1 MGRPRISLSPHQ
13 FGVRSTPN
21 PVLNTQQSQ
30 CFFILVV
37 NLKIKHSPSYTKHP
51 ILSQCPSMDDQ
62 QHLARLESHDSDS
75 ESCFST
81 NNAFGQL
88 HSPHTPFIR
97 FSHQR
102 PRRHAFSSYALFTS
116 LLMWFG
122 GVSASRSM
130 QRWACP
136 TCHPSGFV
144 VSSSPSPSC
153 LWRSG
158 LSHHPQQNHARTSGS
173 LSIFSRRSRR
183 GDVRCSVDAGLALYD
198 LQIWAKELVDTQLT
212 HLTPVSGAVLYGAGL
227 LTSLSPCALSLV
239 PLTMAYLTDD
249 GTDPSRDQKTL
260 LFRAGMFTVGLAT
273 SLSVLGISAT
283 LAGKLF
289 GSAGAGALGA
299 ALPLTA
305 SAVAIVMGLNLL
317 DLVNLKLP
325 SFDATLQ
332 LDKFP
337 PSLQAFLLG
346 ATSALIAS
354 PCSTPVLASILG
366 FVAASGEPYLGA
378 GLLFSYSLGYS
389 TPLLLAGILSGTVT
403 SFIAKRGDGF
413 SWVTPATAAMLIS
426 YGTYS
431 SLSTLFPPLG

>member
-1 MGRPRISLSPHQ
+1 MIIISTSLLSLHHLPLALKPCLALTMLTPRTPLHTQGPAMDEEQQQDRCPPHCGGEHQSCPTSTSTSNSPH
-13 FGVRSTPN
+13 
-21 PVLNTQQSQ
+21 
-30 CFFILVV
+30 
-37 NLKIKHSPSYTKHP
+37 SP
-51 ILSQCPSMDDQ
+51 PS
-62 QHLARLESHDSDS
+62 HR
-75 ESCFST
+75 
-81 NNAFGQL
+81 
-88 HSPHTPFIR
+88 
-97 FSHQR
+97 R
-102 PRRHAFSSYALFTS
+102 PRRRASSS
-116 LLMWFG
+116 SSSILLTAMLLSCSG
-122 GVSASRSM
+122 GVTASSAARGWSGQTR
-130 QRWACP
+130 
-136 TCHPSGFV
+136 HPSAFV
-144 VSSSPSPSC
+144 VPSSSSPSSC
-153 LWRSG
+153 FAATASSSLPLS
-158 LSHHPQQNHARTSGS
+158 LSHHRPRTA
-173 LSIFSRRSRR
+173 LTTSIRRSRGR
-183 GDVRCSVDAGLALYD
+183 GDVRCSVDVGLALYD

-249 GTDPSRDQKTL
+249 GTDPTRSQKTL

-273 SLSVLGISAT
+273 SLSVLGLSAT
-283 LAGKLF
+283 LAGRLF

-305 SAVAIVMGLNLL
+305 SGVAIVMGLNLL
-317 DLVNLKLP
+317 DLINLKLP
-325 SFDATLQ
+325 SFEATLQ

-389 TPLLLAGILSGTVT
+389 TPLLVAGVLSGAVT

-413 SWVTPATAAMLIS
+413 SWVTPATAVMLIS

-431 SLSTLFPPLG
+431 SLSTLFPPL

>member
-1 MGRPRISLSPHQ
+1 
-13 FGVRSTPN
+13 
-21 PVLNTQQSQ
+21 
-30 CFFILVV
+30 
-37 NLKIKHSPSYTKHP
+37 
-51 ILSQCPSMDDQ
+51 MDDEQ
-62 QHLARLESHDSDS
+62 QQQDRTHNSADSAES
-75 ESCFST
+75 SCFST
-81 NNAFGQL
+81 NNAFGHQL
-88 HSPHTPFIR
+88 HAPHTPSSR
-97 FSHQR
+97 PSH
-102 PRRHAFSSYALFTS
+102 RRAAASSSATLITAM
-116 LLMWFG
+116 LLSCSG
-122 GVSASRSM
+122 ASASSSM
-130 QRWACP
+130 RAWGGHTHHLSAFAV
-136 TCHPSGFV
+136 PS
-144 VSSSPSPSC
+144 SLSASC
-153 LWRSG
+153 FGPSG
-158 LSHHPQQNHARTSGS
+158 LSHQPQHNQARTASLGS
-173 LSIFSRRSRR
+173 LTTSLRRSRR
-183 GDVRCSVDAGLALYD
+183 GDIRCSVDVGLALYD

-249 GTDPSRDQKTL
+249 GTDPSRNQKTL

-273 SLSVLGISAT
+273 SLSVLGLSAT

-305 SAVAIVMGLNLL
+305 SVVAIAMGLNLL
-317 DLVNLKLP
+317 DLINLKLP
-325 SFDATLQ
+325 SFEATMQ

-389 TPLLLAGILSGTVT
+389 TPLLLAGVLSGAVT

-431 SLSTLFPPLG
+431 SLSTLFPPL

>member
-1 MGRPRISLSPHQ
+1 MCDDEQQQQDRPQPHN
-13 FGVRSTPN
+13 S
-21 PVLNTQQSQ
+21 
-30 CFFILVV
+30 
-37 NLKIKHSPSYTKHP
+37 
-51 ILSQCPSMDDQ
+51 
-62 QHLARLESHDSDS
+62 ADS
-75 ESCFST
+75 ESSCPST
-81 NNAFGQL
+81 NAFGHEL
-88 HSPHTPFIR
+88 HAPHTP
-97 FSHQR
+97 SHRR
-102 PRRHAFSSYALFTS
+102 PRRRAASSSATLMTAM
-116 LLMWFG
+116 LLSCG
-122 GVSASRSM
+122 GASASSSM
-130 QRWACP
+130 HGWAGQ
-136 TCHPSGFV
+136 TRRHPSAFAMP
-144 VSSSPSPSC
+144 SSSSASCFGPS
-153 LWRSG
+153 SG
-158 LSHHPQQNHARTSGS
+158 LSYPHHHQQQHQARTAGS
-173 LSIFSRRSRR
+173 LTTSLRRSRR
-183 GDVRCSVDAGLALYD
+183 GDIRCSVDVGLALYD

-249 GTDPSRDQKTL
+249 GTDPSRNQKTL

-273 SLSVLGISAT
+273 SLSVLGLSAT

-305 SAVAIVMGLNLL
+305 SGVAIVMGLNLL
-317 DLVNLKLP
+317 DLINLKLP
-325 SFDATLQ
+325 SFEATMQ

-389 TPLLLAGILSGTVT
+389 TPLLVAGVLSGAVT

>member
-1 MGRPRISLSPHQ
+1 
-13 FGVRSTPN
+13 
-21 PVLNTQQSQ
+21 
-30 CFFILVV
+30 
-37 NLKIKHSPSYTKHP
+37 
-51 ILSQCPSMDDQ
+51 MDDQ
-62 QHLARLESHDSDS
+62 QHLERLQPHGADS
-75 ESCFST
+75 ESWFST
-81 NNAFGQL
+81 TNAFGQL
-88 HSPHTPFIR
+88 HTPHTPYSR
-97 FSHQR
+97 YSHRR
-102 PRRHAFSSYALFTS
+102 PRRRAVSSCTLFTS
-116 LLMWFG
+116 LLLSCG
-122 GVSASRSM
+122 GASASRSM
-130 QRWACP
+130 RSWAGQ
-136 TCHPSGFV
+136 TRHPSCFV
-144 VSSSPSPSC
+144 VSSPSPSSC
-153 LWRSG
+153 FGPSG
-158 LSHHPQQNHARTSGS
+158 LSYHPQENHARTVGS
-173 LSIFSRRSRR
+173 LSASLRRLRR

-249 GTDPSRDQKTL
+249 GTDPSRDQRTL

-273 SLSVLGISAT
+273 SLSVLGLSAT

-325 SFDATLQ
+325 SFEATLQ

-389 TPLLLAGILSGTVT
+389 TPLLLAGILSGAVT

-431 SLSTLFPPLG
+431 SLSALFPPLS

>member
-1 MGRPRISLSPHQ
+1 
-13 FGVRSTPN
+13 V
-21 PVLNTQQSQ
+21 
-30 CFFILVV
+30 
-37 NLKIKHSPSYTKHP
+37 
-51 ILSQCPSMDDQ
+51 
-62 QHLARLESHDSDS
+62 
-75 ESCFST
+75 
-81 NNAFGQL
+81 
-88 HSPHTPFIR
+88 
-97 FSHQR
+97 
-102 PRRHAFSSYALFTS
+102 
-116 LLMWFG
+116 
-122 GVSASRSM
+122 
-130 QRWACP
+130 
-136 TCHPSGFV
+136 
-144 VSSSPSPSC
+144 
-153 LWRSG
+153 
-158 LSHHPQQNHARTSGS
+158 
-173 LSIFSRRSRR
+173 
-183 GDVRCSVDAGLALYD
+183 DVGLALYD

-249 GTDPSRDQKTL
+249 GTDPSRNQKTL

-273 SLSVLGISAT
+273 SLSVLGLSAT

-305 SAVAIVMGLNLL
+305 SVVAIVMGLNLL
-317 DLVNLKLP
+317 DLINLKLP
-325 SFDATLQ
+325 SFEATMQ
-332 LDKFP
+332 LDRFP

-389 TPLLLAGILSGTVT
+389 TPLLLAGVLSGAVT

-431 SLSTLFPPLG
+431 SLSTLFPPL

>member
-1 MGRPRISLSPHQ
+1 MIEDGPQEVFRFPSGQSSGSWPASTESRSLTMASQPPL
-13 FGVRSTPN
+13 RN
-21 PVLNTQQSQ
+21 P
-30 CFFILVV
+30 
-37 NLKIKHSPSYTKHP
+37 P
-51 ILSQCPSMDDQ
+51 IE
-62 QHLARLESHDSDS
+62 QHLRECAPRLRVRTLSSVLAGVAGVVLLLCSSAVALPPNHAGSRPS
-75 ESCFST
+75 RYQST
-81 NNAFGQL
+81 
-88 HSPHTPFIR
+88 FI
-97 FSHQR
+97 
-102 PRRHAFSSYALFTS
+102 P
-116 LLMWFG
+116 
-122 GVSASRSM
+122 
-130 QRWACP
+130 
-136 TCHPSGFV
+136 
-144 VSSSPSPSC
+144 VSSSLGLSRTITPSLALKPVSSPSSAIR
-153 LWRSG
+153 LDMIPTPR
-158 LSHHPQQNHARTSGS
+158 RT
-173 LSIFSRRSRR
+173 RNR
-183 GDVRCSVDAGLALYD
+183 DVRCSVDVGLALYD
-198 LQIWAKELVDTQLT
+198 IQIWAKQLVDTQLT

-249 GTDPSRDQKTL
+249 GTDPARDQRTL
-260 LFRAGMFTVGLAT
+260 LFRAATFTVGLAT
-273 SLSVLGISAT
+273 SLSVLGLSAT

-317 DLVNLKLP
+317 DLVSLRLP
-325 SFDATLQ
+325 SFDAALQ
-332 LDKFP
+332 LERFP

-389 TPLLLAGILSGTVT
+389 TPLLLAGLLSGTVT

-413 SWVTPATAAMLIS
+413 SWVTPATGALLIS

-431 SLSTLFPPLG
+431 SLATLFPQD